1 MTMLRILTTL
11 CIAAALSLVACSRSD
26 PERELRA
33 AIADMQAAVEAREM
47 SRFLK
52 HVADDFARQSGGFD
66 RKEITRTLAGVFL
79 SNQKINVVLTIREVK
94 IAGKQATVVFNALAT
109 GGEGLLPERAQG
121 WDFISEWRRDGSEW
135 KVFSAEWKEGL

>member
-1 MTMLRILTTL
+1 MTLLRAFITL
-11 CIAAALSLVACSRSD
+11 CIAAALGLAACSRSD

-33 AIADMQAAVEAREM
+33 AISDMQAAIEAREM

-52 HVADDFARQSGGFD
+52 HISDDFARQSGGFD

-79 SNQKINVVLTIREVK
+79 SNQKINVVLTIRTVK
-94 IAGKQATVVFNALAT
+94 IDGKQATVVFNALAT

-121 WDFISEWRRDGSEW
+121 WDFISEWRRDGSDW
-135 KVFSAEWKEGL
+135 KVFSAEWK